1 METLI
6 EKKDYTLVNGLL
18 KINEGVRHIP
28 TKCFE
33 NCRDIKKIILPST
46 LISIGDFAFSW
57 CINIK
62 HLQLPDSVKYIM
74 HNAFS
79 YCNIETLLLGRN
91 MKYIAE
97 EAFSH
102 NNIYDVFNNSTKLSF
117 IGQSAFYNNRLKS
130 FNINNYPIFIESHS
144 TELMRISTLSN
155 GRIKLF
161 DAGCDNVI
169 DADCSVDTMDKYSYK
184 DGILKI
190 KDGVQIIGNFSI
202 LKDCESVEMP
212 DSVLMILP
220 KAFEGLNYLKNIVF
234 SKNLICIFDKAFSK
248 CSLRNNKIDMP
259 ESLCLVD
266 GDPFINN
273 EGENKISL
281 PIHTDLDETFVA
293 DKNIYEKRESIV
305 EEEKVSYDV
314 CTLFEEENT
323 TLKELGLLPQTINKN
338 KILNS
343 SVNEEVRDVLKLAF
357 VEYIMS
363 PNYNE
368 NCDLTVVQESLE
380 GRAFDISEFD
390 VVVDYL
396 FSRRQYKTIY
406 LFISYGY
413 NYMNKCLISKAI
425 INKMYDM
432 IDILLLLNIDINEIG
447 TIKLTPLSVAC
458 KFGNYDVAKYL
469 IEKGA
474 AINMIDANN
483 KMPIDYAEE
492 SNSIAI
498 IDLINSYKNQNER
511 TVEEDILIL
520 SGLM

>member
-1 METLI
+1 MESLI
-6 EKKDYTLVNGLL
+6 EKKDYTLINGLL

-46 LISIGDFAFSW
+46 LISIGDSAFSW
-57 CINIK
+57 CINIR

-79 YCNIETLLLGRN
+79 YCSIETLLLGRN

-117 IGQSAFYNNRLKS
+117 IGQSAFYNNKLKS

-144 TELMRISTLSN
+144 TELMKINALSN

-161 DAGCDNVI
+161 DASCDNVI
-169 DADCSVDTMDKYSYK
+169 EADCSAETIDKYSYK

-190 KDGVQIIGNFSI
+190 KEGVQIIGNFSI
-202 LKDCESVEMP
+202 LKDCKSVEMP

-220 KAFEGLNYLKNIVF
+220 KAFEGLNNLKNVIF
-234 SKNLICIFDKAFSK
+234 SKNLICIFDKAFEK
-248 CSLRNNKIDMP
+248 CGLRNNKVEMP

-266 GDPFINN
+266 GDPFVNN

-281 PIHTDLDETFVA
+281 PIHTDMDETLVL
-293 DKNIYEKRESIV
+293 DKNIYEKREPLV
-305 EEEKVSYDV
+305 EDEKISYDV
-314 CTLFEEENT
+314 SALFEEDNSK
-323 TLKELGLLPQTINKN
+323 LRELGLLPQMIDKN
-338 KILNS
+338 RILNS
-343 SVNEEVRDVLKLAF
+343 NVSEEIKDVLKSAF
-357 VEYIMS
+357 IEYIMS
-363 PNYNE
+363 PDYNE
-368 NCDLTVVQESLE
+368 NCDLTVVQKSLE

-413 NYMNKCLISKAI
+413 NYINKCLIGKAI

-432 IDILLLLNIDINEIG
+432 IDTLLLLNIDINEIG
-447 TIKLTPLSVAC
+447 SLKLTPLSVAC
-458 KFGNYDVAKYL
+458 MFGNYDVAKYL

-483 KMPIDYAEE
+483 KMPINYAEE
-492 SNSIAI
+492 SKSTAI
-498 IDLINSYKNQNER
+498 VDLINGYNSQNER

-520 SGLM
+520 NGLI